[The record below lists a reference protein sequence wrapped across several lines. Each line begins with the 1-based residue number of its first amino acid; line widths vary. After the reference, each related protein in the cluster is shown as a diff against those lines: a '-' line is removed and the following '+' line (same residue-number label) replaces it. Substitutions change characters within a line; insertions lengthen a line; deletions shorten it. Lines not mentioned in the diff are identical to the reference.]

1 MPDHHEVYH
10 SEADQYERLVARE
23 DMDGN
28 ILKAI
33 RQIVDLRDL
42 AVVETGAGTG
52 RLTCLLAGRVHT
64 LHAYDA
70 SEAMLTVARRK
81 LDVMGNPE
89 ITTTP
94 ADHRH
99 LPEPECSADLLI
111 SGWSVCYLV
120 DWNRADWRAE
130 VQAALDEFKRILRPG
145 GTIILIETQGTGFET
160 ATPPEHLVEYYRFL
174 ADAGFES
181 DWFRTDYLFES
192 VDEAIELAGF
202 FFGEEMA
209 ARIRTDGSRVLPE
222 CTGIW
227 WRRIE

>member
-1 MPDHHEVYH
+1 MPDHKEVYR

-23 DMDGN
+23 DKDGN

-33 RQIVDLRDL
+33 RNIVDLPTLR
-42 AVVETGAGTG
+42 VVETGAGTG
-52 RLTCLLAGRVHT
+52 RLTCMLAGEVRS

-70 SEAMLTVARRK
+70 SEAMLAVARRK
-81 LDVMGNPE
+81 LDALGQSAV
-89 ITTTP
+89 TTAP

-99 LPEPECSADLLI
+99 LPEADSSADLII

-130 VQAALDEFKRILRPG
+130 VQAALDEFDRILAPG

-160 ATPPEHLVEYYRFL
+160 ANPPDHLREYYGFL
-174 ADAGFES
+174 SRSGFIS
-181 DWFRTDYLFES
+181 DWFRSDYLFES
-192 VDEAIELAGF
+192 VDEATELAGF
-202 FFGEEMA
+202 FFGQEMA
-209 ARIRTDGSRVLPE
+209 DRIRREQIRVLPE

-227 WRRIE
+227 DRRKE